1 MSSPGVST
9 RYSIDSITP
18 ERTGPCGIVNRPGP
32 MTCRGIECSSGQMA
46 GRRRPGA
53 PGRGRGAL
61 LTEQRQDQR
70 LQPGV
75 PVGDDPEQVMDLPLV
90 PERGAQHRGQRRV

>member
-32 MTCRGIECSSGQMA
+32 VTWRGTECSSGQIPA
-46 GRRRPGA
+46 GSGPGCPA
-53 PGRGRGAL
+53 GA
-61 LTEQRQDQR
+61 
-70 LQPGV
+70 
-75 PVGDDPEQVMDLPLV
+75 
-90 PERGAQHRGQRRV
+90 AC